1 MRYEFKVQ
9 RSDDSF
15 VAAQSLTLP
24 DVTSAW
30 SEVVEIAHSMADIGS
45 RIIVTND
52 RGEIVI
58 LVGVAESISHVDA
71 PKNAKPTLILRD
83 LANHSP
89 G

>member
-1 MRYEFKVQ
+1 MRYEFRVH
-9 RSDDSF
+9 RSDEQF

-30 SEVVEIAHSMADIGS
+30 SEVVDIAHSMADIGS

-52 RGEIVI
+52 RGEVVI
-58 LVGVAESISHVDA
+58 LVGVAELISRMDA

-83 LANHSP
+83 LAVR
-89 G
+89 